1 MKGWGSGEKKLGNLP
16 LPRRPGV
23 AYSRRLRKGTEAD
36 MTEPAKPVA
45 KPRTSIARRALR
57 WAVPVVVIAVAAGVW
72 QRERLWIWY
81 CAERL
86 ERASRDTRS
95 EWAQQ
100 LASAGE
106 PAVPT
111 LLNLLRNDDEGV
123 CAATAAATDALVASW
138 PANDPRRLA
147 FARQFVD
154 AEPRFSTPGRAAAL
168 ELLPTILAGCEPDV
182 VVPVKGLVAHT
193 AQSESVDVR
202 IKSIAAALRPEIDY
216 LEAIIPLVDDPCP
229 EVRRAAVLALG
240 PVADGKKPAVGD
252 EMLLRCLHD
261 SDAEVRQFAE
271 MGLKSRGRTP
281 REIRLGRRYAA
292 PSAAER
298 QKLLIDLAEEDE
310 LDTTVWLERLT
321 NDSDPSVRA
330 GAARLASERNADLA
344 DRLAQMSR
352 SDPDQT
358 VRRIAEYYR
367 QRMLARR

>member
-1 MKGWGSGEKKLGNLP
+1 MSN
-16 LPRRPGV
+16 
-23 AYSRRLRKGTEAD
+23 
-36 MTEPAKPVA
+36 PAAPVA
-45 KPRTSIARRALR
+45 KPQTSIARRALR
-57 WAVPVVVIAVAAGVW
+57 WFVPVVVIAVAVGVW

-86 ERASRDTRS
+86 ERASPDTRS

-106 PAVPT
+106 AAVPT

-123 CAATAAATDALVASW
+123 CVAAASAMDSLVSSW
-138 PANDPRRLA
+138 PASDPRRNT
-147 FARQFVD
+147 FARQFVEI
-154 AEPRFSTPGRAAAL
+154 EPRFSTPGRTAAL
-168 ELLPTILAGCEPDV
+168 ELLPTVLVGCDPDLASQ
-182 VVPVKGLVAHT
+182 VKGVVAHT
-193 AQSESVDVR
+193 VQSESVDVR
-202 IKSIAAALRPEIDY
+202 IRSIAAALRPEIDC
-216 LEAIIPLVDDPCP
+216 LEAIVPLVDDASP
-229 EVRRAAVLALG
+229 EVRRAAVVALA
-240 PVADGKKPAVGD
+240 PVPDGKKPAVTD
-252 EMLLRCLHD
+252 ETLLRCLHD

-292 PSAAER
+292 PNSAER
-298 QKLLIDLAEEDE
+298 QKLLIDLADEDD

-352 SDPDQT
+352 SDPDST
-358 VRRIAEYYR
+358 VRRIVEYYR

>member
-1 MKGWGSGEKKLGNLP
+1 MS
-16 LPRRPGV
+16 
-23 AYSRRLRKGTEAD
+23 
-36 MTEPAKPVA
+36 EPAALVA
-45 KPRTSIARRALR
+45 KTRTSIARRALR

-86 ERASRDTRS
+86 ERAAPDSRS

-100 LASAGE
+100 LAAAGE

-111 LLNLLRNDDEGV
+111 MLNLLRNDDEGV
-123 CAATAAATDALVASW
+123 CVAAASAIDGLISSW
-138 PANDPRRLA
+138 SANDTRRIAL
-147 FARQFVD
+147 ARQFVE
-154 AEPRFSTPGRAAAL
+154 AEPRFSTPGRTASL
-168 ELLPTILAGCEPDV
+168 DLLPTILAVCDPDLASQ
-182 VVPVKGLVAHT
+182 VKGLVAHT
-193 AQSESVDVR
+193 VQSESVDVR
-202 IKSIAAALRPEIDY
+202 IRSIAAALRPEIDC
-216 LEAIIPLVDDPCP
+216 LEAIVPLVEDPSP

-240 PVADGKKPAVGD
+240 PAPDGKKPAATD
-252 EMLLRCLHD
+252 ETLLRCLHD

-271 MGLKSRGRTP
+271 MALKSRGRTP

-292 PSAAER
+292 PNAAER
-298 QKLLIDLAEEDE
+298 QKLLIDLADEDE

-330 GAARLASERNADLA
+330 GAARLAADRNADLA

-352 SDPDQT
+352 SDPDST